1 MSKVYR
7 STKEIAALIRD
18 ELKVRFPKWRFS
30 VSMKSFSM
38 GSSITVALM
47 SGPAEV
53 IEATLE
59 HSFAGI
65 GGERYECSLAG
76 SAPRYAQLNQY
87 QFRTNKESRLS
98 NGYYLTPE
106 AWEMMCQVNEV
117 VKQYHRD
124 DSDIQSDYYSCNFYY
139 DLHIGKWNKDYEVK
153 A

>member
-1 MSKVYR
+1 MSTYR

-18 ELKVRFPKWRFS
+18 ELKVKLPAWKFS
-30 VSMKSFSM
+30 VTMKTFSM

-47 SGPAEV
+47 EGTEEV
-53 IEATLE
+53 IEATHE
-59 HSFAGI
+59 RSFAGI

-87 QFRTNKESRLS
+87 QLRDNNAQRLT
-98 NGYYLTPE
+98 NGYYLTPA
-106 AWEMMCQVNEV
+106 AWEVMTKANNI

-124 DSDIQSDYYSCNFYY
+124 DSDIQSDYFSCNFYY